1 MFENVKARDAIYL
14 IFGDRFFR
22 SLTLLFF
29 FQKEVSYKLSKKYF
43 FEILG
48 FLDKIFLMK
57 VLVFQN
63 FDQKVYT

>member
-29 FQKEVSYKLSKKYF
+29 FSKGGKLQIVKKIF

-63 FDQKVYT
+63 FDQKVYS